1 MKRALEL
8 AALLAVLC
16 SGSAIADE
24 PGFGESELPVISPV
38 ENSGNSL
45 PVLAEARRPP
55 AEVPAS
61 RAARAE
67 WQRRLEQRQLE
78 RQRRD
83 EESTQVD
90 PARPNKGD
98 DSRKTP
104 ARRNRKSRGKTEIR
118 KPSPEKPA
126 DPDTSKKS
134 GSKKPDSKKPDGKK
148 KPQQKPNPDKADPK
162 GKPDSKNPAIDK
174 AKKDDVSDL
183 PLIVPQSVHIPSYAA
198 VRGTIPFSRSEWEAD
213 PTYRHNAT
221 MELMLGQ
228 LRDMVVYRYPPMGGP
243 MAPGSGVTINN
254 GGGGRN
260 SQYGYGGFG
269 GIPFGFNP
277 GLNGVIQSRRI
288 INSFQTQGF
297 IGRGG
302 PVLP

>member
-24 PGFGESELPVISPV
+24 PGFGESESPVITPV

-55 AEVPAS
+55 ADVPAS

-67 WQRRLEQRQLE
+67 WQRRIEQRQLE

-90 PARPNKGD
+90 PALRNKGD
-98 DSRKTP
+98 DSRKAP
-104 ARRNRKSRGKTEIR
+104 ARRNRKSRGKTEIK
-118 KPSPEKPA
+118 KPSPKKRA
-126 DPDTSKKS
+126 DADTSMKT
-134 GSKKPDSKKPDGKK
+134 GSKKPDAKKRSQVKPTPDKTDSKTKPDG
-148 KPQQKPNPDKADPK
+148 
-162 GKPDSKNPAIDK
+162 GRPAVDT
-174 AKKDDVSDL
+174 AKKDSDSDL
-183 PLIVPQSVHIPSYAA
+183 PLIVPQAVRIPSYAA

-228 LRDMVVYRYPPMGGP
+228 LRDMVVYRYPSMGGP

-254 GGGGRN
+254 GGGSQN
-260 SQYGYGGFG
+260 PQYGYGGFG

-277 GLNGVIQSRRI
+277 GLNGVIPSRGI

-297 IGRGG
+297 IGRS
-302 PVLP
+302 PLPAVPPSP